1 MADRDD
7 DGEGQAKR
15 GGSSS
20 SFQLWFEEAWEGWIR
35 PLGVIF
41 LLIVAVAIYK
51 FDLITESFAGVLL
64 AAGVIGGTL
73 ASGALPAW
81 PLVRKPGERVAFFA
95 MVALWLLGTGYP
107 SLRVAIPGHVLA
119 EGHLT
124 TEAPS
129 ATLKTGAEGPYA
141 LTVSGHFK
149 QAGAADAEA
158 TYTIKAEAG
167 GATDEVSDKLERK
180 RVSVRVG
187 RRGGTSTQLQ
197 EHTEQSHR
205 LPTVRGGEVKLT
217 ADGVDDQLEEGLAV
231 ALRSG
236 GPNPL
241 VFTAMAVL
249 ALLLALGLDA
259 KLVDP
264 STLTGKSKSK
274 GVRTYLTAAVGV
286 ALVFSLDYPA
296 EATPHS
302 VVRPAVGALA
312 LGLLAGGIGGWL
324 LSTIARGLF
333 GPKVKKANK

>member
-7 DGEGQAKR
+7 DGEAPPKR
-15 GGSSS
+15 GGSS

-41 LLIVAVAIYK
+41 LLVLAVVIYK
-51 FDLITESFAGVLL
+51 FDLISETVAGALL
-64 AAGVIGGTL
+64 ALGVIGGTV

-81 PLVRKPGERVAFFA
+81 PLVRKPGERLMFFA
-95 MVALWLLGTGYP
+95 MLAMWLVGTGYP
-107 SLRVAIPGHVLA
+107 SLRVALPGRILA

-124 TEAPS
+124 TERPS
-129 ATLKTGAEGPYA
+129 ATLKVDSQGPYE

-149 QAGAADAEA
+149 QAGASDAEA
-158 TYTIKAEAG
+158 TYTIKAEG
-167 GATDEVSDKLERK
+167 GGVTDEVSDRLERK

-197 EHTEQSHR
+197 ERTEMNHR
-205 LPTVRGGEVKLT
+205 LPGVRGGEVKLT

-236 GPNPL
+236 GPSPL
-241 VFTAMAVL
+241 LFVALAVL
-249 ALLLALGLDA
+249 ALLLALVLDA
-259 KLVDP
+259 TLVDP
-264 STLTGKSKSK
+264 ATLTGKSKSK
-274 GVRTYLTAAVGV
+274 GVRSYLTAAVAV
-286 ALVFSLDYPA
+286 ALVFSLEYPA

-312 LGLLAGGIGGWL
+312 LGLLVGGIGGWL
-324 LSTIARGLF
+324 LSVIARALF
-333 GPKVKKANK
+333 GPKVKKARK